1 MVVYGAG
8 AWGTA
13 VALLAARQGAGVT
26 LVCRGADQARAVGAG
41 RENPAYL
48 PGVRLPD
55 AVDVTHTGAAEPA
68 LAAADVV
75 VSALPSRVVDGAAP
89 GVAAAL
95 APGVGVVSLTKGL
108 DPGSGRL
115 LSQVWRDALG
125 DAHPFCVLSGPNHA
139 EEIARA
145 QPATS
150 VVAGDPA
157 LAERVQRVLSGGSFR
172 LYTNPDMLGVEL
184 CGAAKNVVA
193 IAAGI
198 ADGLGFG
205 DNTKAG
211 VITRGLAEMTRLGTE
226 EGASA
231 VTFRGLAGLGD
242 LVATCTSG
250 HSRNRRAGELIA
262 RGTAPGDVEGVLG
275 QVAEGLWT
283 VDRLLARAG
292 ARGVELP
299 ICAEVQAAL
308 AGKPVRE
315 CMADLMTRAPSSEHD
330 GG

>member
-1 MVVYGAG
+1 MVYGAG

-13 VALLAARQGAGVT
+13 VALLAASRGAGVT
-26 LVCRGADQARAVGAG
+26 LVCRGEGQARAVAAS
-41 RENPAYL
+41 RENAAYL
-48 PGVRLPD
+48 PGVKLPD
-55 AVDVTHTGAAEPA
+55 GVAVTHADAADPA
-68 LAAADVV
+68 LGAADVL
-75 VSALPSRVVDGAAP
+75 VSAVPSRAVADAAP
-89 GVAAAL
+89 RVAGAL
-95 APGVGVVSLTKGL
+95 SPGVGVVSLTKGL
-108 DPGSGRL
+108 YPGSGRR
-115 LSQVWRDALG
+115 LSEVWRDALG
-125 DAHPFCVLSGPNHA
+125 GDHPFCVLSGPNHA

-150 VVAGDPA
+150 VVAGDA
-157 LAERVQRVLSGGSFR
+157 GLAERLQRVLSGGSFR
-172 LYTNPDMLGVEL
+172 LYTNPDLLGVEL

-211 VITRGLAEMTRLGTE
+211 VITRGLAEMTRLGME
-226 EGASA
+226 EGAREA
-231 VTFRGLAGLGD
+231 TFRGLAGLGD
-242 LVATCTSG
+242 LVATCTSD

-262 RGTAPGDVEGVLG
+262 QGTAPGDVERVLG

-283 VDRLLARAG
+283 VDPLLARAA

-299 ICAEVQAAL
+299 ICAEVQAAV

-315 CMADLMTRAPSSEHD
+315 CMADLMTRAPSSEHE
-330 GG
+330 GA